1 MRIHVRHVTTYTYD
15 TPVNSVIQLLRLTP
29 RNHHGQT
36 VRKWRIDLDCDGQLK
51 VSEDAFGNTVHTLSM
66 TGPVTALTIAADGE
80 VDTHDTNGVVRGAV
94 ERFPPGLYLRDTE
107 LTRPSAEL
115 LAYAKSLE
123 ASDML
128 STLHNLLLRI
138 HKDMRF
144 DKTPTV
150 ATTTA
155 AESFALKS
163 GVCQDLT
170 HIFLSCARA
179 LKIPARYVGGYLWR
193 NDGDATQQQE
203 AGHAWA
209 EAYVP
214 DLGWV
219 AFDPANGISSTEA
232 HVRVAVGLDYL
243 GAAPVR
249 GSRTGGPT
257 ERLDVAVSIA
267 QHQIAT
273 TQNQ

>member
-1 MRIHVRHVTTYTYD
+1 MRIHLRHVTTYTYD
-15 TPVNSVIQLLRLTP
+15 TPAQSVIQLLRLTP
-29 RNHHGQT
+29 RNYQGQT

-51 VSEDAFGNTVHTLSM
+51 VSEDAFGNTVHTLSLN
-66 TGPVTALTIAADGE
+66 GPVSTLTVSADGE
-80 VDTHDTNGVVRGAV
+80 LDTIDTNGVIRGAV
-94 ERFPPGLYLRDTE
+94 ERFPPGLYLRDTD
-107 LTRPSAEL
+107 LTRPSPEL
-115 LAYAKSLE
+115 LAYAKSME
-123 ASDML
+123 STDML

-138 HKDMRF
+138 YKDMRF
-144 DKTPTV
+144 DKTPTQ

-155 AESFALKS
+155 AEAFALKS

-179 LKIPARYVGGYLWR
+179 VQIPARYVGGYLWR
-193 NDGDATQQQE
+193 NDGDASQQQE

-219 AFDPANGISSTEA
+219 AFDPANGISATDA
-232 HVRVAVGLDYL
+232 HVRVAIGLDYL

-249 GSRTGGPT
+249 GSRTGGPN

-267 QHQIAT
+267 QNQVLM